1 MQMKKLLFIFL
12 FFLPVFAAAQR
23 DTVVTRLREVA
34 VVGVKQTADSELA
47 PATVVRSKQIERLGI
62 VTVKGVSELAPNFYI
77 PDYGSRMTSSIYVRG
92 LGARIDQPVVGLNV
106 DGVTFLNKD
115 NYDFDL
121 VDIERIEVL
130 RGAQS
135 ILNGRNTMGGQI
147 NIVTLSPWRF
157 QGVRAMAEYARAN
170 SIKASAGWYGRI
182 SQPLATSVTGYFTST
197 DGYHRN
203 TFNGARV
210 DTERQGSL
218 RWKLSYRP
226 SERLAVTN
234 TAAAS
239 VSRQGGLPYRNLASG
254 LIAYD
259 DTAFYRRTSITDGLV
274 VGWTGK
280 RVVVNSVTSFQ
291 YIDDNLTADQDFLPL
306 PYFTLTQAR
315 REWALT
321 EDLYTRGSRGAYRWL
336 GGAFAFYKHS
346 RMHAPVTFKDTGI
359 AELIEKHPNEM
370 NPNYPISWD
379 AREFLLDSHFSTMT
393 KGVALYMQHSLE
405 LGSWLLELGLR
416 WDVERATLIYDSDCA
431 SGYTTWHVLPSGD
444 RVPYQHVP
452 VVIADHG
459 HLSQTFNE
467 LLPKFAAGYQISR
480 QVRLYGSVA
489 KGYKAGGYNSQM
501 FSDVLQQR
509 VMEVMGLTMKY
520 DAADIVSYRPEK
532 SWNFELGADL
542 STPDG
547 RLRSKLNAFLISCLD
562 QQLTTFPPGLTTGRI
577 MTNAGRTRSLGAE
590 ATMSF
595 KPIEAL
601 QLNASYGFTHA
612 TFRRYDNG
620 REDYRGKRLPYAP
633 AHTLFLSA
641 AYELP
646 WKPCGLQPAVET
658 ALRGVGDIYWN
669 EANTL
674 RQPFYATLMAA
685 VSVAKPT
692 WSLRLWG
699 ENITNTRYD
708 TFYFLSMGNEFM
720 QQGRPWRIGATFRI
734 NLALL

>member
-1 MQMKKLLFIFL
+1 MRKLLTL
-12 FFLPVFAAAQR
+12 LLCSLPLIAPAQR

-34 VVGVKQTADSELA
+34 VVGVKQTPESELA
-47 PATVVRSKQIERLGI
+47 PATVARAQQIERLGI
-62 VTVKGVSELAPNFYI
+62 ATVKGMSELAPNFYI

-157 QGVRAMAEYARAN
+157 QGIRAMAEYGRAN
-170 SIKASAGWYGRI
+170 SVKASAGWYGRVAEAM
-182 SQPLATSVTGYFTST
+182 ATSVTGYFTST

-203 TFNGARV
+203 AHDGARV

-234 TAAAS
+234 AAAAS
-239 VSRQGGLPYRNLASG
+239 ISRQGGLPYRNLATG
-254 LIAYD
+254 LISYD
-259 DTAFYRRTSITDGLV
+259 DTAYYRRASVTDGLT

-291 YIDDNLTADQDFLPL
+291 YIDDDLTADQDFLPL

-321 EDLYTRGSRGAYRWL
+321 EDLYTRGTRGAYQWL

-346 RMHAPVTFKDTGI
+346 RMHAPVTFKDKGI
-359 AELIEKHPNEM
+359 SDLIEAHPNQM
-370 NPNYPISWD
+370 NPTYPISWD
-379 AREFLLDSHFSTMT
+379 ERAFLLDSHFLTLT
-393 KGVALYMQHSLE
+393 RGLALYMQHRLE
-405 LGSWLLELGLR
+405 LGAWMLELGLR
-416 WDVERATLIYDSDCA
+416 WDMERATLIYDSDCA
-431 SGYTTWHVLPSGD
+431 SGFTMWHVLPDGH
-444 RVPYQHVP
+444 RELYQHVP
-452 VVIADHG
+452 VEINDHG

-467 LLPKFAAGYQISR
+467 LLPKFAAGYSITPR
-480 QVRLYGSVA
+480 ARLYASVA

-509 VMEVMGLTMKY
+509 VMEVLGLTMKY
-520 DAADIVSYRPEK
+520 DVDQIVSYKPEK

-542 STPDG
+542 GSPSG
-547 RLRSKLNAFLISCLD
+547 RVRSKLNAFLITCLD

-577 MTNAGRTRSLGAE
+577 MTNAGRTRSAGIE
-590 ATMSF
+590 ATLYY
-595 KPIEAL
+595 KPIDAL
-601 QLNASYGFTHA
+601 RLDASYGFTRA
-612 TFRRYDNG
+612 TFRHYDNG
-620 REDYRGKRLPYAP
+620 REDFRGKRLPYAP

-641 AYELP
+641 AYDLP
-646 WKPCGLQPAVET
+646 WQPAGLQPAVEM

-674 RQPFYATLMAA
+674 SQPFYATLQAA
-685 VSVAKPT
+685 LSLTARSWSV
-692 WSLRLWG
+692 RLWG
-699 ENITNTRYD
+699 ENITGTRYD

-720 QQGRPWRIGATFRI
+720 QRGRPWRVGATVR
-734 NLALL
+734 LTLPRS